1 MGWEH
6 ALGPVKTASPDFGLM
21 GIVNITPDSFYDG
34 GQINS
39 AEELARKIENLADSG
54 ADVIDIGAESTR
66 PGAPPVSVEEE
77 IGRLA
82 PALAFI
88 RERFPNLQISVD
100 TRKAAVARAALER
113 GALIIND
120 VSGLQFDPALL
131 ETLAEYKPAY
141 ILTHSKGL
149 AVNRMKRPD
158 YKSAAAEVYEFF
170 LNGLNKLAQAGLPE
184 SRVILDPGIGF
195 DKTCAHNLEIIKNIR
210 SFLDFGL
217 PLMIGLSM
225 KSFLKNFFGPDFDS
239 LAQATAAASAL
250 CWREGVF
257 WHRVHEAGRARA
269 ALSLAAA
276 FRGDPGKSRQ

>member
-1 MGWEH
+1 
-6 ALGPVKTASPDFGLM
+6 M
-21 GIVNITPDSFYDG
+21 GILNITPDSFYDG

-39 AEELARKIENLADSG
+39 AKDLARKIEKLSGFG

-66 PGAPPVSVEEE
+66 PGASPVSAEEE
-77 IGRLA
+77 IRRLA
-82 PALAFI
+82 PALDFI
-88 RERFPNLQISVD
+88 RESFPNLQISVD
-100 TRKAAVARAALER
+100 TRKAVVAKAALER

-120 VSGLQFDPALL
+120 VSGLRFDPELL
-131 ETLAEYKPAY
+131 ELLADYKPAY

-149 AVNRMKRPD
+149 AVNRLKRPS
-158 YKSAAAEVYEFF
+158 YRSATDEVYNFF
-170 LNGLNKLAQAGLPE
+170 LTGLNKLAQAGLPE

-210 SFLDFGL
+210 CFLDFGL

-225 KSFLKNFFGPDFDS
+225 KSFLKNFFGSDFDS
-239 LAQATAAASAL
+239 LGQATAAASAL

-257 WHRVHEAGRARA
+257 WHRVHEPDRVRA

-276 FRGDPGKSRQ
+276 FRGASGESR